1 MISRTN
7 DNLIILDLEKK
18 WNQLV
23 TLVSLFVLIES
34 HFIFLCIDLC
44 SVIMPFVLLSDIFDL
59 ITLSQCEIVFY
70 LVEEKLPVWK
80 TVSGTH
86 SQLLYLYIVNCTH
99 MKYETHVVKSICS
112 NYFTKHVICNS
123 VWNSDYKNLVWNMI
137 VGPDL

>member
-99 MKYETHVVKSICS
+99 MKY
-112 NYFTKHVICNS
+112 
-123 VWNSDYKNLVWNMI
+123 
-137 VGPDL
+137 DLMW